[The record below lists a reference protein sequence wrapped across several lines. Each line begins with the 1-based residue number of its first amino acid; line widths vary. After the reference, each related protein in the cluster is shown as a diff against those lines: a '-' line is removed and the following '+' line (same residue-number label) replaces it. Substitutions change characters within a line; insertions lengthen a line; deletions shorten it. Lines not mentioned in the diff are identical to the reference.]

1 MKRERKLLFALV
13 LLIPL
18 CLSADIFWLFKKST
32 SRVLQDMG
40 GESVYSTPVQVNG
53 SPGTLTAYSFDK
65 FSSLEIGRELKQRL
79 AVAKDA
85 TISDATMIT
94 AQEEGRVQKFLVLPS
109 THGGSAS
116 VVLMFEQSLQEMKKR
131 SSKEALEWPEGL
143 SMLPGTPRFTAA
155 CAATRTTFVTAET
168 ATEPTATLTAVESAL
183 KGAGWTALPLS
194 TPTFKL
200 FVRDTKTCVAIAMRS
215 AGATQTTL
223 SVMQRDGS
231 GKKD

>member
-1 MKRERKLLFALV
+1 MRRELRLLFVLV

-18 CLSADIFWLFKKST
+18 GLSADIFWLFKKST
-32 SRVLQDMG
+32 SRVLQDIG
-40 GESVYSTPVQVNG
+40 GSSVYSTPVHVNG
-53 SPGTLTAYSFDK
+53 ASGTLTAYAFDK
-65 FSSLEIGRELKQRL
+65 LSSLEVGRELKQRL

-85 TISDATMIT
+85 TVSDATMIT
-94 AQEEGRVQKFLVLPS
+94 AQEEGRVQKFLVIPS

-116 VVLMFEQSLQEMKKR
+116 IVLMFEQSLQEMKKR
-131 SSKEALEWPEGL
+131 GSKEALEWPEGL
-143 SMLPGTPRFTAA
+143 SMLPGTPRFTAS

-168 ATEPTATLTAVESAL
+168 ATEPTATLSSVESAL
-183 KGAGWTALPLS
+183 TGTGWSVLPLS

-200 FVRDTKTCVAIAMRS
+200 FVRDSKTCVAFAIRS

-231 GKKD
+231 AKRN